1 MKTKCMSCGGTM
13 KKLQNSGLPKARDGQ
28 YVRKEG
34 YNVAPTPRE
43 VVPSKTGGGRGPVKA
58 IKKVLKKLTP
68 RKNTGCFGAGGSKM
82 QNGGMIPKCPGPN
95 CPRRWRPETGPIKA
109 IKKVIKKITR
119 PKITTDTPYGNFPK
133 DMSQPQTK
141 MQKGGYPVKNFI
153 NNKLKPIF
161 KIPRYPGERYP
172 KKDPSINGY
181 YNGPGKDPR
190 RKPKTVLQNG
200 GTTEPSEN
208 KIERN
213 KIKQTG
219 PRKFLFQNQSPS
231 RGTRSKEVTLD
242 QNLYDPNKN
251 SGAVTKTIRNNA
263 GEIIKQKTRIVSN
276 AKAQKKYDKILKS
289 TAKKTN
295 TCFSG
300 NCK

>member
-1 MKTKCMSCGGTM
+1 M
-13 KKLQNSGLPKARDGQ
+13 KKLQNGGL
-28 YVRKEG
+28 
-34 YNVAPTPRE
+34 T
-43 VVPSKTGGGRGPVKA
+43 TGA
-58 IKKVLKKLTP
+58 KKVQKQGPIKTIKTINKFLKKRTP
-68 RKNTGCFGAGGSKM
+68 RKTNTGCFGAGGSKM
-82 QNGGMIPKCPGPN
+82 QNGGMIPRCPGPN
-95 CPRRWRPETGPIKA
+95 CPKRPKTGPIKA

-119 PKITTDTPYGNFPK
+119 PKMTTDTPYGNFPK
-133 DMSQPQTK
+133 DMSRPQQK
-141 MQKGGYPVKNFI
+141 M
-153 NNKLKPIF
+153 
-161 KIPRYPGERYP
+161 
-172 KKDPSINGY
+172 
-181 YNGPGKDPR
+181 
-190 RKPKTVLQNG
+190 QNG
-200 GTTEPSEN
+200 GTTEPEPY

-231 RGTRSKEVTLD
+231 RGTRTKEVTLD

>member
-1 MKTKCMSCGGTM
+1 MKTRCMSCGGPM
-13 KKLQNSGLPKARDGQ
+13 KKLQNGGLTTGTKK
-28 YVRKEG
+28 V
-34 YNVAPTPRE
+34 
-43 VVPSKTGGGRGPVKA
+43 SKQGPIKTIKT

-68 RKNTGCFGAGGSKM
+68 RKTNTDCFGAGCSKM
-82 QNGGMIPKCPGPN
+82 QNGGMIPRCPGPN
-95 CPRRWRPETGPIKA
+95 CPKRPKTGPIKA

-133 DMSQPQTK
+133 DMSRPQQK
-141 MQKGGYPVKNFI
+141 M
-153 NNKLKPIF
+153 
-161 KIPRYPGERYP
+161 
-172 KKDPSINGY
+172 
-181 YNGPGKDPR
+181 
-190 RKPKTVLQNG
+190 QNG
-200 GTTEPSEN
+200 GTTEPEPY

>member
-1 MKTKCMSCGGTM
+1 MKTRCMSCGGPM
-13 KKLQNSGLPKARDGQ
+13 KKLQNGGLTTGAKK
-28 YVRKEG
+28 V
-34 YNVAPTPRE
+34 
-43 VVPSKTGGGRGPVKA
+43 SKQGPIKTIKT

-68 RKNTGCFGAGGSKM
+68 RKTNTGCFGAGCSKM
-82 QNGGMIPKCPGPN
+82 QNGGIIPRCPGPN
-95 CPRRWRPETGPIKA
+95 CPKTPKTGPIKA

-133 DMSQPQTK
+133 DMSQPQQK

-153 NNKLKPIF
+153 NNKIKPIF

-172 KKDPSINGY
+172 KKDPLINGY
-181 YNGPGKDPR
+181 YNGPGRDPRRKPIEPR

-200 GTTEPSEN
+200 GTTELSQN
-208 KIERN
+208 QIDRN
-213 KIKQTG
+213 KIKETG

-276 AKAQKKYDKILKS
+276 AKAQKKYNKILNN
-289 TAKKTN
+289 TTRKTN